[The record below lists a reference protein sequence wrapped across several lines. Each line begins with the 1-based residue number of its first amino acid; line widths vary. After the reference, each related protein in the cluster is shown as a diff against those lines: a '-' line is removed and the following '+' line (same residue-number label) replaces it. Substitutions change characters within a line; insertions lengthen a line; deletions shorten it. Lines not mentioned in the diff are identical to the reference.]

1 MKKQREAFMRILS
14 DSMMLIIGG
23 RGSGKTT
30 AARKKAEDIEL
41 IEETF
46 EGISIIIEKELDIH
60 SLKRYF
66 FQKETSFHIV
76 RYIENLLTKEE
87 IEKVEVLFNGNFSS
101 KN

>member
-1 MKKQREAFMRILS
+1 MKKQREALMRILS
-14 DSMMLIIGG
+14 DSMMVIGG
-23 RGSGKTT
+23 RASGKTT

-41 IEETF
+41 LEETF
-46 EGISIIIEKELDIH
+46 EGISIIIEKELDIY

-66 FQKETSFHIV
+66 FQRETSFHIV